1 MGKIHGGV
9 SIGGA
14 ILERAN
20 EVLELISKARDLLE
34 KISKKNPD
42 WSTCRAALWGS
53 GESMG
58 TRGK

>member
-1 MGKIHGGV
+1 V
-9 SIGGA
+9 N
-14 ILERAN
+14 LEMAN

-42 WSTCRAALWGS
+42 WSTGRAALSGS
-53 GESMG
+53 GERMG